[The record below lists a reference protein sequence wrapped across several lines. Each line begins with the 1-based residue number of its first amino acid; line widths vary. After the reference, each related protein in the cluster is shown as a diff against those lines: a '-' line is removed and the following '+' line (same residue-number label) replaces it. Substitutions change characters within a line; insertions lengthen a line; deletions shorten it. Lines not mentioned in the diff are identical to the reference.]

1 MEMTTEVEERLLKL
15 DKDLHE
21 ILHLTGKRQSEEKT
35 EVEIQNLRE
44 LVQRIGSHR
53 IEEKDTTQIIREMRE
68 KSYEVLSSF
77 IEKADS

>member
-1 MEMTTEVEERLLKL
+1 MEMTSELEDKLVKL

-21 ILHLTGKRQSEEKT
+21 ILHLTGKRHNEGKT
-35 EVEIQNLRE
+35 EVEIKNLRE

-68 KSYEVLSSF
+68 KSYDV
-77 IEKADS
+77 

>member
-1 MEMTTEVEERLLKL
+1 MTSELEDKLVKL

-21 ILHLTGKRQSEEKT
+21 ILHLTGKRHNEGKT
-35 EVEIQNLRE
+35 EVEIKNLRE

-68 KSYEVLSSF
+68 KSYDV
-77 IEKADS
+77 

>member
-21 ILHLTGKRQSEEKT
+21 ILHLTGKRHSEGKT

-68 KSYEVLSSF
+68 KSYDV
-77 IEKADS
+77 